1 MYVIKITRYVIKK
14 KLYNYIPL
22 LLRYFI
28 LISTGIILL
37 LSFEGGTGKS
47 VLFSISSILSYFA
60 NVEWINF
67 TDIT

>member
-47 VLFSISSILSYFA
+47 VLFSISSIL
-60 NVEWINF
+60 
-67 TDIT
+67 